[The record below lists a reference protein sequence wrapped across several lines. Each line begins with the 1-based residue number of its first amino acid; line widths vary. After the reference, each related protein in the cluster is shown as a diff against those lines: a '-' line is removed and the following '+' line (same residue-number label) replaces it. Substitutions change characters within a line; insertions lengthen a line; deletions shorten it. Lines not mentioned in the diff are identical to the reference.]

1 MKKSILTLIVV
12 VIVIGLGIAGYFYW
26 DKYMKVS
33 PEIKAVENAGESA
46 QKITDSATQGVLP
59 EINTNP
65 LENKPEVNP
74 IGKTNP
80 FKDLKINPFE

>member
-12 VIVIGLGIAGYFYW
+12 VIIIGLGIGGYFYW
-26 DKYMKVS
+26 KKYIKVS
-33 PEIKAVENAGESA
+33 SEIKAVENAGESA

-59 EINTNP
+59 EINANP

-74 IGKTNP
+74 VDKTNP
-80 FKDLKINPFE
+80 FKDLKTNPFE

>member
-12 VIVIGLGIAGYFYW
+12 VIVIGLGVCGYFYW
-26 DKYMKVS
+26 TDWRKTPEEKVL
-33 PEIKAVENAGESA
+33 EKAGETA
-46 QKITDSATQGVLP
+46 EKITENATQGVLP

-74 IGKTNP
+74 VDKTNP
-80 FKDLKINPFE
+80 FKDLKTNPFE